1 MRSASSIAMDRQA
14 AWPAASFMR
23 RVVTLILVSAASGW
37 GSRAGAQTESI
48 VGVVRDAR
56 GSPLEGARVEASAEQ
71 GPEAVT
77 RTGSDGRFSLGAL
90 TPGVYSVRIAR
101 IGSRAW
107 SSDSVRVTS
116 GQSATL
122 IVTLDALGIELN
134 PVVVSVS
141 RRQEK
146 ALDAPASI
154 TVIDAKTIQEE
165 PTLSPVEHVAAV
177 PGVDIARTGVLQS
190 SIVARGFNDVFA
202 GSLLFLTDNRYD
214 FVPSLRVNAP
224 WLIPTPNEDIERIE
238 VVLGPAAALY
248 GPNAAAGVLHII
260 TKSPFDDQ
268 STTVG
273 VSGVSRGANDAGRTG
288 GLGRTTFRSA
298 GTVGRKVGYKFS
310 AEYAAGSDWPMQDSV
325 ELTARRALLALGVDP
340 DTLHVGRRDFDIRKW
355 SAEGRLD
362 FRPMD
367 GAEVIVESGR
377 THAGNA
383 IELTGLGAAQVRDWN
398 LDFYDLR
405 AHSGH
410 LFAQVFLNS
419 SNSGESY
426 FLRTGQPI
434 VDKSRMLV
442 GQVQHSIDVG
452 TRETMTYGMDAQYT
466 QPRTD
471 GTITGRNED
480 HDDIREIGG
489 YLHTET
495 RLSPDLQLVAAGR
508 VDTHNLLPHPVV
520 SPRVALVFKPTDNN
534 TFRLTYNRAFETPG
548 TNSFFLDVVAGNLA
562 PLPFDVRAIGVP
574 PGGLTFRRD
583 CGGGLCMRSPFA
595 GDPTQNLPLDATLLW
610 PAIVQAIRTAGGPD
624 LSGIPAPTRSDVG
637 SVLRALNPFALTF
650 SDVAPASISDI
661 PPLRETLTNTIE
673 AGYKGVIGGRL
684 SFNSDLYYERKS
696 NFIGPLAVATP
707 NVFLDAGVVGAP
719 GTLAT
724 YLARFMPAAQA
735 QQIATLAGGVSGS
748 SVARGIPVGTVAP
761 ESGLTRGSD
770 IVLTYHNFG
779 TLHRWGS
786 DLGTRLTLTDRF
798 AVAGTY
804 SFTSKNLFAKEDVGG
819 LSDIALNAPRN
830 KGTIGL
836 HFSDD
841 RSGASAS
848 VLARHVG
855 DFPMNSG
862 VYVGEVAAYTVGD
875 LQAAYRVPRA
885 DLTFSLNVQNVLD
898 ARHREF
904 VGAPVLGRFA
914 ILQAEY
920 TLH

>member
-1 MRSASSIAMDRQA
+1 
-14 AWPAASFMR
+14 MR
-23 RVVTLILVSAASGW
+23 RAFTLILVAATATW
-37 GSRAGAQTESI
+37 TLRAAAQTVAI

-56 GSPLEGARVEASAEQ
+56 GSPLEGARVEATGQEGRA
-71 GPEAVT
+71 AVT
-77 RTGSDGRFSLGAL
+77 RSTGDGRFSLGGL

-116 GQSATL
+116 GESATL
-122 IVTLDALGIELN
+122 VVTLDALGIQLN

-154 TVIDAKTIQEE
+154 TVVDAKTIEEE

-177 PGVDIARTGVLQS
+177 PGVDIARTGLLQS

-268 STTVG
+268 STTIG
-273 VSGVSRGANDAGRTG
+273 ISGVSRSANDAGRTG
-288 GLGRTTFRSA
+288 GLGRTTFRRA
-298 GTVGRKVGYKFS
+298 GTVGRKLGYKLS
-310 AEYAAGSDWPMQDSV
+310 AEYAAGSDWPMQDSAEV
-325 ELTARRALLALGVDP
+325 TARRAAIALGAEP
-340 DTLHVGRRDFDIRKW
+340 ETLQVGRRDFNLRKW
-355 SAEGRLD
+355 NVEGRVD
-362 FRPMD
+362 FRPME
-367 GAEVIVESGR
+367 GAEVIVGAGR
-377 THAGNA
+377 THAGSA
-383 IELTGLGAAQVRDWN
+383 IELTGLGAAQVRDWSF
-398 LDFYDLR
+398 DYYDVR
-405 AHSGH
+405 AHTGR
-410 LFAQVFLNS
+410 LFAQAFLNS
-419 SNSGESY
+419 SNSGQSY

-452 TRETMTYGMDAQYT
+452 ERETMTYGVDAQYT

-480 HDDIREIGG
+480 HDNIREIGG
-489 YLHTET
+489 YVHTET
-495 RLSPDLQLVAAGR
+495 RLSPLLQLVAAAR
-508 VDTHNLLPHPVV
+508 VDEHNLLPHPVV
-520 SPRVALVFKPTDNN
+520 SPRAALVFKPTDNH

-548 TNSFFLDVVAGNLA
+548 TNSFFLDVVAGSLA
-562 PLPFDVRAIGVP
+562 PLPFDVRALGVP
-574 PGGLTFRRD
+574 PGGLSFRRD
-583 CGGGLCMRSPFA
+583 CAGGLCMRSPL
-595 GDPTQNLPLDATLLW
+595 GGNPTQSLPLDGTLLW
-610 PAIVQAIRTAGGPD
+610 PAIVQAVRAAGGPD
-624 LSGIPAPTRSDVG
+624 LSGVPPPTSTDVG
-637 SVLRALNPFALTF
+637 SVLRVLNPLALTF
-650 SDVAPASISDI
+650 SDVTPASVQDI
-661 PPLRETLTNTIE
+661 PGLRETLTHTIE
-673 AGYKGVIGGRL
+673 AGYKGVIGSRL
-684 SFNSDLYYERKS
+684 SFNTDLYYERKS

-707 NVFLDAGVVGAP
+707 NVFLDGGVVGAP

-735 QQIATLAGGVSGS
+735 QQIAVLVGGVSGS
-748 SVARGIPVGTVAP
+748 SAARGIPVGTVAP
-761 ESGLTRGSD
+761 ESRLTQGSD
-770 IVLTYHNFG
+770 IVLTYRNFG
-779 TLHRWGS
+779 ALHRWGS
-786 DLGTRLTLTDRF
+786 DLGTRLMLTDHF
-798 AVAGTY
+798 ALTGTY
-804 SFTSKNLFAKEDVGG
+804 SFTSKNLFPKEDVGG

-830 KGTIGL
+830 KGTLGL

-848 VLARHVG
+848 IVARHVG
-855 DFPMNSG
+855 GFPMNSG
-862 VYVGEVAAYTVGD
+862 VYVGDVAAYTVGD
-875 LQAAYRVPRA
+875 VQAAYRIPRD

-898 ARHREF
+898 AQHREF

-914 ILQAEY
+914 ILEAEY